1 MKSKAIMTVEQEIVI
16 AKIIFVLGIFGFVLT
31 ELPFPIMKYLI
42 ERTAVYPFI
51 HWLLQIGSLFVVV
64 YSWRL
69 IKRLKKYQ
77 KYPVLER

>member
-42 ERTAVYPFI
+42 ERQPFI
-51 HWLLQIGSLFVVV
+51 
-64 YSWRL
+64 RL
-69 IKRLKKYQ
+69 YVGYFRLAAY
-77 KYPVLER
+77 L